1 MWARVSVY
9 ENDAEAASRF
19 EAGLKLFREKLLPL
33 ARQNPGWV
41 ATFNLATADRDRSI
55 TISLW
60 HSRQEMIASERA
72 AAQARTA
79 TGHVGRDSGVSVEHY
94 EMTLAEYREEAVAVA
109 SGLSRPHPPTRP
121 RNQRPP
127 QTVLW

>member
-9 ENDAEAASRF
+9 ENDPEAASRF
-19 EAGLKLFREKLLPL
+19 EAGLQLFREKLLPL

-60 HSRQEMIASERA
+60 QSREEMIASERLPKRA
-72 AAQARTA
+72 PL
-79 TGHVGRDSGVSVEHY
+79 TGQIVRDSGVSVEHY
-94 EMTLAEYREEAVAVA
+94 EMTPGRVRGGSARRWA
-109 SGLSRPHPPTRP
+109 SGLSRPPPPTRP
-121 RNQRPP
+121 RHQRPP